1 MTSTS
6 DEEAARRLLE
16 GYLRQ
21 FLADA
26 TCTLVA
32 SDPPDI
38 ACQIGHEAWAVEVT
52 RVNQLEV
59 YEGNVK
65 ARVELDVPLMAFG
78 NELGECTR
86 PGLSYLLLLQGPT
99 SKAKW
104 QAWKRTTRNLVERF
118 VQSNVPGKLEFE
130 GGSITARRD
139 ARANWSVA
147 ILPRDGAVTPNGAP
161 SYDISANIDAMLR
174 NALRK
179 KASRLARVTGY
190 ERIGL
195 VLLNTYFFGDDI
207 DAIRQ
212 ALKRVIHEDSAF
224 GIFDFL
230 FYVSQA
236 GFDLVFERQ
245 SGLFSPLSQA
255 G

>member
-1 MTSTS
+1 
-6 DEEAARRLLE
+6 
-16 GYLRQ
+16 
-21 FLADA
+21 
-26 TCTLVA
+26 
-32 SDPPDI
+32 
-38 ACQIGHEAWAVEVT
+38 
-52 RVNQLEV
+52 
-59 YEGNVK
+59 
-65 ARVELDVPLMAFG
+65 
-78 NELGECTR
+78 
-86 PGLSYLLLLQGPT
+86 
-99 SKAKW
+99 
-104 QAWKRTTRNLVERF
+104 
-118 VQSNVPGKLEFE
+118 
-130 GGSITARRD
+130 
-139 ARANWSVA
+139 
-147 ILPRDGAVTPNGAP
+147 
-161 SYDISANIDAMLR
+161 MLR